1 MYIILLLQLSVIITK
16 RHIILSSNFS
26 SNTCVWVGLSVCVG
40 VVVVVVV
47 CVRACVR
54 TRSHALITI
63 HACRSAENVL
73 TTLFSDELNTVMSE
87 LKCQSQPKERT
98 QSLEK
103 ILNLLDNDG
112 KIPLLLIK

>member
-40 VVVVVVV
+40 VVVVVIV
-47 CVRACVR
+47 
-54 TRSHALITI
+54 LITI